1 MSIMNNDDSPTVLSL
16 EHKEMQEDLARAT
29 RAGGETERAAWQVTR
44 VLFPHVYREE
54 EFAMPPLLLLPRLA
68 RGEVT
73 PDMESV
79 LAKTEIMKVELPRM
93 LAEHK
98 AIVTALRKLLQAATA
113 EGHPGF
119 ASFAQKLIQHAQMEE
134 EVLYPASILVGE
146 YLKLRLGR
154 A

>member
-1 MSIMNNDDSPTVLSL
+1 MKNDDSSTVLSV
-16 EHKEMQEDLARAT
+16 EHKVMQEDLARAT
-29 RAGGETERAAWQVTR
+29 RAGGQTEKAAWQVTR

-68 RGEVT
+68 RGEIT
-73 PDMESV
+73 PDMEGILV
-79 LAKTEIMKVELPRM
+79 KTEIMKAELPRM

-113 EGHPGF
+113 ERHTGF

-134 EVLYPASILVGE
+134 EILYPASILVGE
-146 YLKLRLGR
+146 YLKLKLGKT
-154 A
+154 